1 MSIYTIKQSK
11 IIALTLIIVI
21 GIFLLFSLQILFTAI
36 LGAVVIYVLF
46 KPFYIY
52 LAEKKKLNRTLSVV
66 TVILATIIII
76 IIPFATLIWMLTN
89 KVIYYK
95 DNPEVFQKLI
105 SAIQSFAG
113 KNLDPGTLTDI
124 FNQAGTFAVG
134 LLTSFVNSSLDLL
147 LTLSMMYF
155 FLYFMF
161 KNSEVFED
169 TLVKYMPFRE
179 KNSEH
184 FAKELKN
191 MTHANII
198 GQGIIAFAQGLFMG
212 VGFWIFGIADPVF
225 WSLICFFVSFLP
237 VIGSAAVFVP
247 AGIVEIASGNTGN
260 GIGLLVYGFVVVAN
274 VDNVLRLWI
283 NKWLGDIHPL
293 ITITGIVIGIPV
305 FGILGLVFGPFLISF
320 FLLLVRMYEAA
331 FIKESDEKERV
342 VQREE
347 IS

>member
-11 IIALTLIIVI
+11 IIALTLIIII

-36 LGAVVIYVLF
+36 LAAVVIYVLF
-46 KPFYIY
+46 KPFYLY
-52 LAEKKKLNRTLSVV
+52 LSEKKKINRTVS
-66 TVILATIIII
+66 VILVIIATIIII
-76 IIPFATLIWMLTN
+76 IIPFASLIWMLTD
-89 KVIYYK
+89 KVLYYK
-95 DNPEVFQKLI
+95 ENPAVFEKFI
-105 SAIQSFAG
+105 SAIQSFIG
-113 KNLDPGTLTDI
+113 QNFDQKTVTDVL
-124 FNQAGTFAVG
+124 NQAGAYAVG
-134 LLTSFVNSSLDLL
+134 LLTRFLDSSLDLL

-161 KNSEVFED
+161 KNSDVFES
-169 TLVKYMPFRE
+169 TIVKYMPFRE

-184 FAKELKN
+184 FALELKN
-191 MTHANII
+191 MTNANVI

-212 VGFWIFGIADPVF
+212 IGFWIFGIPDPIF

-247 AGIVEIASGNTGN
+247 AGIVELASGHTGS
-260 GIGLLVYGFVVVAN
+260 GIGVMLYGFIVVSN

-293 ITITGIVIGIPV
+293 ITITGIVIGIPI
-305 FGILGLVFGPFLISF
+305 FGILGLVFGPFLISV

-331 FIKESDEKERV
+331 FINESDEKERV
-342 VQREE
+342 VEREE

>member
-11 IIALTLIIVI
+11 TIALTLIILIGAFLVI
-21 GIFLLFSLQILFTAI
+21 SLQPLFTAI

-46 KPFYIY
+46 KPMYLY
-52 LAEKKKLNRTLSVV
+52 LADKRKINRTVSVISV
-66 TVILATIIII
+66 IIATVFIL
-76 IIPFATLIWMLTN
+76 IIPFATLIWMLTD
-89 KVIYYK
+89 KVLYYK
-95 DNPEVFQKLI
+95 DHPEIFTRLADSVQQFV
-105 SAIQSFAG
+105 G
-113 KNLDPGTLTDI
+113 RYVDPGTVTDLL
-124 FNQAGTFAVG
+124 NQAGAFAVG
-134 LLTSFVNSSLDLL
+134 LLTSFVNSSLDLM

-161 KNSEVFED
+161 KNSNVFES
-169 TLVKYMPFRE
+169 TLSKYMPFRD
-179 KNSEH
+179 KNNEH
-184 FAKELKN
+184 FALELKN

-212 VGFWIFGIADPVF
+212 IGFWIFNIPDPVF

-247 AGIVEIASGNTGN
+247 AGIIEIASGRTGN
-260 GIGLLVYGFVVVAN
+260 GIWIMAYGFIIVSN
-274 VDNVLRLWI
+274 IDNVLRLWI

-293 ITITGIVIGIPV
+293 ISITGIVIGIPI
-305 FGILGLVFGPFLISF
+305 FGILGIVFGPFLISV

-331 FIKESDEKERV
+331 FITETDEKERV

>member
-11 IIALTLIIVI
+11 IIALTLIIIIGAFLVI
-21 GIFLLFSLQILFTAI
+21 SLQPLFTAI

-46 KPFYIY
+46 KPMYNY
-52 LAEKKKLNRTLSVV
+52 LAERRKINRTVSVII
-66 TVILATIIII
+66 VILATVIIL

-89 KVIYYK
+89 KVVYYK
-95 DNPEVFQKLI
+95 DHPEIFIQLADSIQQLI
-105 SAIQSFAG
+105 GRYIKS
-113 KNLDPGTLTDI
+113 GTVSDLI
-124 FNQAGTFAVG
+124 NQAGSFGVG
-134 LLTSFVNSSLDLL
+134 LLTSFVNSSLDLF

-161 KNSEVFED
+161 KNSDVFES
-169 TLVKYMPFRE
+169 TLSKYMPFRD
-179 KNSEH
+179 KNNEH
-184 FAKELKN
+184 FALELKN

-198 GQGIIAFAQGLFMG
+198 GQGIIAFAQGLSMG
-212 VGFWIFGIADPVF
+212 IGFWIFNIPDPVF

-237 VIGSAAVFVP
+237 VIGSAAVFIP
-247 AGIVEIASGNTGN
+247 AGIIEIASGRTAN
-260 GIGLLVYGFVVVAN
+260 GIWIMAYGFIIVSN
-274 VDNVLRLWI
+274 IDNVLRLWI

-293 ITITGIVIGIPV
+293 VSITGIVIGIPI
-305 FGILGLVFGPFLISF
+305 FGILGIVFGPFLISV

-331 FIKESDEKERV
+331 FINETNEEERV